1 MRIAVAIMKISPGI
15 VLCNKNSFF
24 FEIKFGNLTVLS
36 IFVPFNN

>member
-1 MRIAVAIMKISPGI
+1 MQNAEDSGFLRFLFSKGKKII
-15 VLCNKNSFF
+15 F